1 MILSDHTI
9 LKRLM
14 NNEFGTNLSKEKT
27 KIGPASIDFQIDDE
41 FLILETYRDKE
52 GKDSLRYR
60 KIDLVDPNYPE
71 HFTIPGNL
79 CFLGSTNVSIEIPSD
94 LCAHVQGRSSI
105 GRLFLEVHQTAGF
118 IDPGF
123 KGKITLEFK
132 NNTSNILRIPRNE
145 YFCQLIFEKM
155 DRKVCQNYDGVY
167 LNQNKVT
174 GSKFVK

>member
-105 GRLFLEVHQTAGF
+105 GRLFLEVHQ
-118 IDPGF
+118 F
-123 KGKITLEFK
+123 KYQVLVGMTLLLAFFMSWQERLI
-132 NNTSNILRIPRNE
+132 IL
-145 YFCQLIFEKM
+145 F
-155 DRKVCQNYDGVY
+155 GVGEVMA
-167 LNQNKVT
+167 LAN
-174 GSKFVK
+174 